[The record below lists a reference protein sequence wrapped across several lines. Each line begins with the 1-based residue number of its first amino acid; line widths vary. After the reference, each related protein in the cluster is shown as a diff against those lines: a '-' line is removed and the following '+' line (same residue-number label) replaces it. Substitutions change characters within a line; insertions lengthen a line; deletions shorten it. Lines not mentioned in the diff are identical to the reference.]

1 MTRLMGMQFKIV
13 YGKGKENVVA
23 DALSRLPHL
32 FALQVVSIVKPN
44 WVQEVLNSYVT
55 NSRAQEL
62 LKQLALHSPNTVGYS
77 LDNGIIRY
85 KSKLWI
91 GNNTVL
97 QTKLVATF
105 HSSALGGHSGTK
117 ATYQRLKNYFA

>member
-32 FALQVVSIVKPN
+32 FALQVVSIIKPN

>member
-1 MTRLMGMQFKIV
+1 MGMQFKIV

-32 FALQVVSIVKPN
+32 FALQVVSIIKPN

-62 LKQLALHSPNTVGYS
+62 LKQLALHSPNTTGYS

-97 QTKLVATF
+97 QIKLVATF

-117 ATYQRLKNYFA
+117 ALTKDSKIILPRRE